1 MIVLKQGSS
10 EACKLVWSFHLCPY
24 SSTNSLLLSGGLLP
38 RKKWKWSVVWGGFK
52 KSCTS
57 GKGTIHGLRL
67 QDFQDSETLRLWD
80 SGTLFVYLAS
90 IFVFTLLLP
99 GHLLECNEIYPSVK
113 HKAWGLLIGFSS
125 LLEYEITQNASLRL
139 IWSHTAFE
147 QPLELWRHQYPQHFP
162 TLAVFCQCV
171 TSCSLRVSGVSESW
185 ESRESWKSQ
194 SLRTMNCTIAT
205 CWV

>member
-1 MIVLKQGSS
+1 MGDLGTLLLIQIVHWNSKGIKKISMTIAIWPARLNKCTEATARSPLWFPCYISSMSEWENLWMIVLKQGSS

-80 SGTLFVYLAS
+80 SICLFGVHFCFHF
-90 IFVFTLLLP
+90 FVTRTF
-99 GHLLECNEIYPSVK
+99 LEGNLS
-113 HKAWGLLIGFSS
+113 F
-125 LLEYEITQNASLRL
+125 
-139 IWSHTAFE
+139 
-147 QPLELWRHQYPQHFP
+147 
-162 TLAVFCQCV
+162 
-171 TSCSLRVSGVSESW
+171 
-185 ESRESWKSQ
+185 
-194 SLRTMNCTIAT
+194 
-205 CWV
+205 

>member
-1 MIVLKQGSS
+1 MTIAIWPARLNKCTEATARSPLWFPCYISSMSEWENLWMIVLKQGSS
-10 EACKLVWSFHLCPY
+10 EACKIVWSFHLCPY

-90 IFVFTLLLP
+90 IFVLTLLLP
-99 GHLLECNEIYPSVK
+99 GHVLEGNISDFFVGMNYS
-113 HKAWGLLIGFSS
+113 IS
-125 LLEYEITQNASLRL
+125 LLDLYLNASEFSKTLV
-139 IWSHTAFE
+139 
-147 QPLELWRHQYPQHFP
+147 P
-162 TLAVFCQCV
+162 TNWLLLVVNLSF
-171 TSCSLRVSGVSESW
+171 
-185 ESRESWKSQ
+185 
-194 SLRTMNCTIAT
+194 
-205 CWV
+205 

>member
-1 MIVLKQGSS
+1 MTIAIWPARLNKCTEATARSPLWFPCYISSMSEWENLWMIVLKQGSS

-80 SGTLFVYLAS
+80 IWRPFLFSLYCYQDMFWKVMKFIFQISLLRWTIQFHYLIFIWMPACEFSKTL
-90 IFVFTLLLP
+90 IQ
-99 GHLLECNEIYPSVK
+99 
-113 HKAWGLLIGFSS
+113 IGFS
-125 LLEYEITQNASLRL
+125 
-139 IWSHTAFE
+139 
-147 QPLELWRHQYPQHFP
+147 PL
-162 TLAVFCQCV
+162 
-171 TSCSLRVSGVSESW
+171 
-185 ESRESWKSQ
+185 
-194 SLRTMNCTIAT
+194 
-205 CWV
+205 

>member
-1 MIVLKQGSS
+1 MTARSPLWLPCYISSMSEWENLWMIVLKQGSS

-99 GHLLECNEIYPSVK
+99 GHHLKCNEIYPSVK

-139 IWSHTAFE
+139 I
-147 QPLELWRHQYPQHFP
+147 
-162 TLAVFCQCV
+162 
-171 TSCSLRVSGVSESW
+171 
-185 ESRESWKSQ
+185 
-194 SLRTMNCTIAT
+194 
-205 CWV
+205 

>member
-1 MIVLKQGSS
+1 MTIAIWPARLNKCTEATARSPLWFPCYISSMSEWENLWMIVLKQGSS

-90 IFVFTLLLP
+90 IFVLTLLLP
-99 GHLLECNEIYPSVK
+99 GHVLEGNEIHISDFFVGMNYS
-113 HKAWGLLIGFSS
+113 IS
-125 LLEYEITQNASLRL
+125 LLDLYLSASLRVQQLYGIPVL
-139 IWSHTAFE
+139 IIG
-147 QPLELWRHQYPQHFP
+147 L
-162 TLAVFCQCV
+162 
-171 TSCSLRVSGVSESW
+171 TSPRRSLR
-185 ESRESWKSQ
+185 
-194 SLRTMNCTIAT
+194 
-205 CWV
+205 CWTTTTR